1 MAKNAVIYAR
11 VSTTEQKENGFS
23 IKDQVA
29 RLRQHCKSKGWN
41 VIKVIE
47 EDYSAKTFNRPA
59 FQAFLEALENRT
71 LKPDIFL
78 CVRPD
83 RFSRNMMGTF
93 EMIKHLSTFGVKL
106 EFIEQN
112 IDSDN
117 PEDMLLQA
125 IYFALPEIDNKRRS
139 QNVKR
144 GMRQAKREGR
154 WMGTPLRGY
163 SMIEDNG
170 TKLMQPNEEAAF
182 IIEIFETFSKGLYNM
197 EEVRR
202 QLREKGFE
210 TSNNQFKKI
219 LSNISYTG
227 KLIIPAW
234 KNEPEEIIEGLHKGI
249 ISEKLFNKVQDILTG
264 RRTQPTTKSRRNEKF
279 PLRGHLQCVQCGNKL
294 TGSGSKGRS
303 GKKHYYYHCQKGCK
317 ERFKAT
323 EANELFEE
331 YLDSF
336 TVPDEILTL
345 YYFIMED
352 TFKKDDRERNKA
364 IASYKKQIAT
374 CESRLENLEDSF
386 YDLIINEAE
395 YKRAKK
401 RYDDQ
406 LNDLLFKSGQLQVAK
421 SSMRKYLDYGFALI
435 RNLGKYYGES
445 TLEVKQKIIGS
456 IFPEKLIFSN
466 NNYRTAKS
474 SKLLSLITMNINE
487 LGQIKKDFPEI
498 SSEKSYS
505 VAPRGIEPLFPG

>member
-1 MAKNAVIYAR
+1 M
-11 VSTTEQKENGFS
+11 
-23 IKDQVA
+23 
-29 RLRQHCKSKGWN
+29 
-41 VIKVIE
+41 
-47 EDYSAKTFNRPA
+47 
-59 FQAFLEALENRT
+59 
-71 LKPDIFL
+71 
-78 CVRPD
+78 
-83 RFSRNMMGTF
+83 
-93 EMIKHLSTFGVKL
+93 
-106 EFIEQN
+106 
-112 IDSDN
+112 
-117 PEDMLLQA
+117 
-125 IYFALPEIDNKRRS
+125 
-139 QNVKR
+139 
-144 GMRQAKREGR
+144 
-154 WMGTPLRGY
+154 
-163 SMIEDNG
+163 
-170 TKLMQPNEEAAF
+170 
-182 IIEIFETFSKGLYNM
+182 
-197 EEVRR
+197 
-202 QLREKGFE
+202 
-210 TSNNQFKKI
+210 
-219 LSNISYTG
+219 
-227 KLIIPAW
+227 
-234 KNEPEEIIEGLHKGI
+234 
-249 ISEKLFNKVQDILTG
+249 
-264 RRTQPTTKSRRNEKF
+264 
-279 PLRGHLQCVQCGNKL
+279 
-294 TGSGSKGRS
+294 
-303 GKKHYYYHCQKGCK
+303 
-317 ERFKAT
+317 
-323 EANELFEE
+323 FEE